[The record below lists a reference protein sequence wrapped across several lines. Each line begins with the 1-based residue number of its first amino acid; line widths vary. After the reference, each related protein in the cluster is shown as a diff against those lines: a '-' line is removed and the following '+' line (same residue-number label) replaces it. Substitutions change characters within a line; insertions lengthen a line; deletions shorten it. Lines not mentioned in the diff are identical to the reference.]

1 VTIKNFLLKIIII
14 IIPPHLPICLRHLVI
29 RRRHRPFHRLKID
42 KIVEKILKKKCQM
55 IFLLLVV
62 VVVVVVVVQVKL
74 IFLKELNSFN
84 FIATNELISY
94 KVIFLLNKKRI
105 KHSSVNLIEYDLL
118 YCLYFII
125 HLSFNHFKE
134 IVIIRKKFLNR

>member
-55 IFLLLVV
+55 IFLL
-62 VVVVVVVVQVKL
+62 VVVVVVVQVKL

-105 KHSSVNLIEYDLL
+105 KHSSVN
-118 YCLYFII
+118 
-125 HLSFNHFKE
+125 
-134 IVIIRKKFLNR
+134 